1 MRRMTPGAVFNSFL
15 GILDLK
21 LGVYRCNP
29 DAQADIQAARLCFC
43 SACVDPY
50 PTRRTKLTYS

>member
-21 LGVYRCNP
+21 LGELVLWNR
-29 DAQADIQAARLCFC
+29 
-43 SACVDPY
+43 S
-50 PTRRTKLTYS
+50 

>member
-21 LGVYRCNP
+21 LG
-29 DAQADIQAARLCFC
+29 
-43 SACVDPY
+43 
-50 PTRRTKLTYS
+50 KLTPQRFS

>member
-21 LGVYRCNP
+21 LGVYCCNHP
-29 DAQADIQAARLCFC
+29 VP
-43 SACVDPY
+43 S
-50 PTRRTKLTYS
+50 